1 MHINATLLDFG
12 LMKVEM
18 VSLSLQHTFLGPVS
32 SPCREGG
39 GGGGGGGGYRDTILI
54 KDLDRVCQILFIF
67 HFA

>member
-39 GGGGGGGGYRDTILI
+39 GGGGWGGGDTEIPFSSRI
-54 KDLDRVCQILFIF
+54 
-67 HFA
+67 